1 MATLHRQF
9 RFHSSLFLWDFV
21 WKLGKN
27 SVKKQQP
34 GTLWRS
40 PEDSVERKWKLGK
53 TKKKKRKKWRSR
65 KAKQINGGTGSVD
78 GFQIFVMTIKKAER
92 LHFCLLFARWF
103 LFYGGDSFDD
113 FFFPFFFGPYAGSNR
128 IPKWRK
134 SKCCVHWAKKNSVKV
149 PKTDSPSPNHAENPV
164 KLGKNSV
171 KE

>member
-113 FFFPFFFGPYAGSNR
+113 FFFPFFLVLTRVPTEFQNGESQNVASTGQKKTRSKFQKPIHPR
-128 IPKWRK
+128 LITRK
-134 SKCCVHWAKKNSVKV
+134 TQLNSVK
-149 PKTDSPSPNHAENPV
+149 TR
-164 KLGKNSV
+164 
-171 KE
+171 